1 MLVDTESV
9 LTVVARRRLTHRTV
23 HRVDIRSWSRP
34 TGNEGS
40 TAWVRWDSLVKSEL
54 RRKGYN
60 GPGRKRHVEF
70 GFAAPH
76 RWLPLVQSK
85 PPNCTFEWRFWD

>member
-34 TGNEGS
+34 TVNEGS
-40 TAWVRWDSLVKSEL
+40 TAGMRWDSLVTSGL

-60 GPGRKRHVEF
+60 GPGRKRHGEF
-70 GFAAPH
+70 GFAAPD
-76 RWLPLVQSK
+76 RWFAVRSEHAPELHL
-85 PPNCTFEWRFWD
+85 